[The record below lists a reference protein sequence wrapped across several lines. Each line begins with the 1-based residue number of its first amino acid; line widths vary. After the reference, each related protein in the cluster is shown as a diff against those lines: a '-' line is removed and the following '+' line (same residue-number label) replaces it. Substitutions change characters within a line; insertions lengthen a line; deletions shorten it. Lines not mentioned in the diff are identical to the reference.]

1 MTTMIQK
8 LRANALQARKD
19 SANKDTEQG
28 CRIEAQIAST
38 LLVTLVSEAAMVGK
52 NDGGREPTDD
62 EVIKAVKKFLK
73 GVEDTLAVLTGDART
88 QNDPRIPQLQVEKAL
103 LTAYLPQQLSDE
115 ALAAEIQR
123 IVSGLSEKGPK
134 QMGVVMKALKDGF
147 GGRYDGALAGKLVK
161 EALA

>member
-8 LRANALQARKD
+8 LRAAALQARKD
-19 SANKDTEQG
+19 SAQG
-28 CRIEAQIAST
+28 RGVQAQVAST
-38 LLVTLVSEAAMVGK
+38 LLVTLVSAAAMVGK
-52 NDGGREPTDD
+52 NDGGREPTDA
-62 EVIKAVKKFLK
+62 EVVKEVKKFLK
-73 GVEDTLAVLTGDART
+73 GVEDTLAILTGDAGT
-88 QNDPRIPQLQVEKAL
+88 ETDPRVAQLQVEKEL

-115 ALAAEIQR
+115 ALAAEVQR
-123 IVSGLSEKGPK
+123 IVGALSEKGPK